1 MCIFRNYLYYLLAV
15 LLTCVPV
22 YAALADNATPLSMAD
37 AVRLAVARDSVLQQ
51 LTAEKNG
58 ILASSVAA
66 GALPDPKLAVGLE
79 NLPTDSFSVG
89 REPMTMQVIGIQQD
103 FPAGYSRA
111 LAKQRGGQL
120 ADSQQA
126 AIDARRL
133 EVEQAMRLAWLN
145 AYYAEHA
152 ITLVRAS
159 ESALEQSVVIA
170 QTEYENGKGTQ
181 QAWLRARL
189 ALADTKARQID
200 FEDAERAAHSELVRW
215 LGDDANRA
223 FADTL
228 PNLPIPPP
236 YAALLDRLPGH
247 PLLLRA
253 DQQIAADQT
262 GVEIAKQ
269 TYKPM
274 WGVNL
279 AYGHRPGSD
288 ATGQLYSDMVSAMVT
303 LSLPLFTANRQDQNV
318 VSARSNLQASTY
330 ARDDELRQLKQ
341 RLDDDWAHWQQLKE
355 LNALYAQA
363 VLPDAAADVTS
374 GLNAYGNGNG
384 DFFEVIRAQLGDLE
398 ARLRALRIQVD
409 TESLKAQFLYLAGD
423 QS

>member
-1 MCIFRNYLYYLLAV
+1 MCAFRNYLYCLLAV
-15 LLTCVPV
+15 LLACVPV
-22 YAALADNATPLSMAD
+22 FDALADSPAQLSMAD
-37 AVRLAVARDSVLQQ
+37 AIQLAVDRDSVLQQ
-51 LTAEKNG
+51 LTAEKTG
-58 ILASSVAA
+58 IIASSVAA

-89 REPMTMQVIGIQQD
+89 REPMTMQIIGIQQD
-103 FPAGYSRA
+103 FPAGDTRA
-111 LAKQRGGQL
+111 LAKKRGGQL
-120 ADSQQA
+120 ADLQQA

-133 EVEQAMRLAWLN
+133 EVEQAVRLAWLN

-152 ITLVRAS
+152 IALVNAS
-159 ESALEQSVVIA
+159 ESALEQSVAIA
-170 QTEYENGKGTQ
+170 QTEYENGKGAQ

-200 FEDAERAAHSELVRW
+200 FEDAERTAHSELVRW
-215 LGDDANRA
+215 LGEDANRV
-223 FADTL
+223 FADSL
-228 PNLPIPPP
+228 PSLPMPPS

-253 DQQIAADQT
+253 NQQIAADQT
-262 GVEIAKQ
+262 GVELARQ

-279 AYGHRPGSD
+279 VYGHRPGTD
-288 ATGQLYSDMVSAMVT
+288 ATGQPYTDMVSAMVT
-303 LSLPLFTANRQDQNV
+303 LSLPLFTDNRQDQNV
-318 VSARSNLQASTY
+318 VSARSNLLASTY
-330 ARDDELRQLKQ
+330 ARDDDLRRLKQ
-341 RLDDDWAHWQQLKE
+341 RLDDDWAHWRQLKE
-355 LNALYAQA
+355 LNALYAQT

-374 GLNAYGNGNG
+374 GLNAYGNGDG

-409 TESLKAQFLYLAGD
+409 TEALKVQFLYLAGD